1 MSGAAAQGELPRRHL
16 VELAASPPS
25 ESLPSRPSTP
35 TMEDLELLLA
45 SPEPL
50 SRGETEQRGSS
61 RPLVSSASRPEQDT
75 AKRWQQL
82 ERQVAD
88 LQAEVARLRGHKERC
103 ERASLSLL
111 RDLELQRAAQTPEKA
126 ALELHGPHNQMQALD
141 RRLVEVREALTE
153 VRRRQALQ
161 DAERK
166 GAEQEARV
174 RLAKLTSLLRQEEQA
189 REAACSTLQK
199 GQEDSSQRVDQEVA
213 RMQAQVT
220 TLGEEM
226 SLRFLKREAK
236 LCGFL
241 QRSFLAL
248 EQRMKASEGARL
260 QAEGSL
266 RQELDGR
273 WQKLQ
278 EQSEERAQA
287 QREQEG
293 GRLLAQCRG
302 LDAAVVQLTKFVR
315 QNQVSLNRVL
325 LAEQKARD
333 AKVCLEESQAGEL
346 ASHVQESLQAVQL
359 AGQRAQQE
367 TQGALELVRGRAG
380 LAGTPIPGRGPPAW
394 ASSPVFPTAPREEPG
409 PGAGRGRAGPAGGRP
424 GCPLPGPG
432 LQAGP
437 AGADAGA
444 EAVGS
449 ADRMG
454 GGREE
459 VPAGPGPVAEG
470 GGRAAGGAAGQS
482 RQPPPAGGGRLGQV
496 LLPQERLG
504 PEDRGRRRGQVRA
517 SASVGGCRGP
527 AALPRCLR
535 PHLLL
540 PRLQGAGGG
549 GRAAGAGRPAVVR
562 AAAEGGQPG
571 AEDRRDPGQAG
582 HVPEPDG
589 EAGRQRPGPQDRPEP
604 EAQRGG
610 QAGEGTPRAPAG
622 RVRASP
628 AAGSKPVRAP
638 PAAHGGGGRA
648 AGDRAAPVERGG
660 PLGADAGQQAAAH
673 VPGATAVLRQGR
685 GRRRAGPREPVGRVP
700 GREVAAVEGRPHDAG
715 GPAEAGTRSPE
726 EPWPGACGAAPPSAP
741 APEIN
746 TPAPAPTQPESPGP
760 RADGGGEACRGS
772 GQLQEG
778 SAQRPRPWSP
788 TPFLS
793 ASPALASSLP
803 PVGVGVGPR
812 PPGPPRAS
820 GPGALKGRCPSL
832 QASGGLAGARLG
844 GGAGHAPC
852 CLSPAGEAWA
862 RGCAVQGPLGGQ
874 AAGRAAP
881 GADLGWHGSGLPEA
895 QRVEPSPGSPCSP
908 AWAPPPPT
916 RLCLIS

>member
-88 LQAEVARLRGHKERC
+88 LQAEVAHLRGHKERC
-103 ERASLSLL
+103 ECASLSLL

-126 ALELHGPHNQMQALD
+126 ALEVSAGRAAGVGTRGPSLLSPAPSPQLHGPHNQMQALD

-504 PEDRGRRRGQVRA
+504 PEDRGRRRGQLLKEDNPGRKIAEIQGKLATFQSQMVRLGD
-517 SASVGGCRGP
+517 SVQAHRTVQNLKLNAEAKLVRG
-527 AALPRCLR
+527 R
-535 PHLLL
+535 PG
-540 PRLQGAGGG
+540 P
-549 GRAAGAGRPAVVR
+549 RPAVCGR
-562 AAAEGGQPG
+562 LRQPG
-571 AEDRRDPGQAG
+571 VSPSPPRP
-582 HVPEPDG
+582 
-589 EAGRQRPGPQDRPEP
+589 QRTE
-604 EAQRGG
+604 
-610 QAGEGTPRAPAG
+610 
-622 RVRASP
+622 
-628 AAGSKPVRAP
+628 
-638 PAAHGGGGRA
+638 
-648 AGDRAAPVERGG
+648 
-660 PLGADAGQQAAAH
+660 
-673 VPGATAVLRQGR
+673 
-685 GRRRAGPREPVGRVP
+685 
-700 GREVAAVEGRPHDAG
+700 EVAALRESVLRLWSEEGPWALTLGSRRLLMSLVRQRFFVKDVGAGELAPVNQWGVYQAVRWLRWKAVLMTLGAPRRPG
-715 GPAEAGTRSPE
+715 RGPQKSRGR
-726 EPWPGACGAAPPSAP
+726 EPAV
-741 APEIN
+741 
-746 TPAPAPTQPESPGP
+746 
-760 RADGGGEACRGS
+760 
-772 GQLQEG
+772 
-778 SAQRPRPWSP
+778 
-788 TPFLS
+788 
-793 ASPALASSLP
+793 LP
-803 PVGVGVGPR
+803 P
-812 PPGPPRAS
+812 
-820 GPGALKGRCPSL
+820 
-832 QASGGLAGARLG
+832 
-844 GGAGHAPC
+844 
-852 CLSPAGEAWA
+852 
-862 RGCAVQGPLGGQ
+862 
-874 AAGRAAP
+874 
-881 GADLGWHGSGLPEA
+881 
-895 QRVEPSPGSPCSP
+895 RV
-908 AWAPPPPT
+908 PPPQK
-916 RLCLIS
+916 

>member
-88 LQAEVARLRGHKERC
+88 LQAEVAHLRGHKERC
-103 ERASLSLL
+103 ECASLSLL

-126 ALELHGPHNQMQALD
+126 ALEVSAGRAAGVGTRGPSLLSPAPSPQLHGPHNQMQALD

-367 TQGALELVRGRAG
+367 TQGALELLREKNQALERAVAELALQVEDLGAHCLALGCRLDLQAQTLGQRLSAAQTEWEGAERKSLQDLALWRKEVAGQLGELRDKVDSLPLQVGTGTPPLPPLRPWDRRGSREPAVLRGR
-380 LAGTPIPGRGPPAW
+380 
-394 ASSPVFPTAPREEPG
+394 PV
-409 PGAGRGRAGPAGGRP
+409 
-424 GCPLPGPG
+424 
-432 LQAGP
+432 
-437 AGADAGA
+437 
-444 EAVGS
+444 S
-449 ADRMG
+449 
-454 GGREE
+454 
-459 VPAGPGPVAEG
+459 
-470 GGRAAGGAAGQS
+470 
-482 RQPPPAGGGRLGQV
+482 GGGRLGQV

-504 PEDRGRRRGQVRA
+504 PEDRGRRRGQLLKEDNPGRKIAEIQGKLATSQMVRLGD
-517 SASVGGCRGP
+517 SVQAHRTVQNLKLNAEAKLVRG
-527 AALPRCLR
+527 R
-535 PHLLL
+535 PG
-540 PRLQGAGGG
+540 P
-549 GRAAGAGRPAVVR
+549 RPAVCGR
-562 AAAEGGQPG
+562 LRQPG
-571 AEDRRDPGQAG
+571 VSPSPPRP
-582 HVPEPDG
+582 
-589 EAGRQRPGPQDRPEP
+589 QRTE
-604 EAQRGG
+604 
-610 QAGEGTPRAPAG
+610 
-622 RVRASP
+622 
-628 AAGSKPVRAP
+628 
-638 PAAHGGGGRA
+638 
-648 AGDRAAPVERGG
+648 
-660 PLGADAGQQAAAH
+660 
-673 VPGATAVLRQGR
+673 
-685 GRRRAGPREPVGRVP
+685 
-700 GREVAAVEGRPHDAG
+700 EVAALRESVLRLWSEEGPWALTLGSRRLLMSLVRQRFFVKDVGAGELAPVNQWGVYQAVRWLRWKAVLMTLGAPRRPG
-715 GPAEAGTRSPE
+715 RGPQKSRGR
-726 EPWPGACGAAPPSAP
+726 EPAV
-741 APEIN
+741 
-746 TPAPAPTQPESPGP
+746 
-760 RADGGGEACRGS
+760 
-772 GQLQEG
+772 
-778 SAQRPRPWSP
+778 
-788 TPFLS
+788 
-793 ASPALASSLP
+793 LP
-803 PVGVGVGPR
+803 P
-812 PPGPPRAS
+812 
-820 GPGALKGRCPSL
+820 
-832 QASGGLAGARLG
+832 
-844 GGAGHAPC
+844 
-852 CLSPAGEAWA
+852 
-862 RGCAVQGPLGGQ
+862 
-874 AAGRAAP
+874 
-881 GADLGWHGSGLPEA
+881 
-895 QRVEPSPGSPCSP
+895 RV
-908 AWAPPPPT
+908 PPPQK
-916 RLCLIS
+916 

>member
-367 TQGALELVRGRAG
+367 TQGALELLREKNQALERAVAELALQVEDLGAHCLALGCRLDLQAQTLGQRLSAAQTEWEGAERKSLQDLALWRKEVAGQLGELRDKVDSLPLQVEGVSDKCFFHKRDSDLKIAAEGEAREQEVGAVRQELAALLSSVQLLKEDNPGRKIAEIQGKLATFQSQMVRLGDSVQAHRTVQNLKLNAEAKLRTEEVAALRETVLRLWSEEGPWALTLGSRRLLMSLVRQRFFVKDVGAG
-380 LAGTPIPGRGPPAW
+380 ELAPVNQWGVYQAVRWLRWKAVLMTLGAPRRPGRGPQK
-394 ASSPVFPTAPREEPG
+394 S
-409 PGAGRGRAGPAGGRP
+409 RGREPAV
-424 GCPLPGPG
+424 LPPR
-432 LQAGP
+432 
-437 AGADAGA
+437 
-444 EAVGS
+444 V
-449 ADRMG
+449 
-454 GGREE
+454 
-459 VPAGPGPVAEG
+459 
-470 GGRAAGGAAGQS
+470 
-482 RQPPPAGGGRLGQV
+482 PPPQ
-496 LLPQERLG
+496 
-504 PEDRGRRRGQVRA
+504 
-517 SASVGGCRGP
+517 
-527 AALPRCLR
+527 
-535 PHLLL
+535 
-540 PRLQGAGGG
+540 
-549 GRAAGAGRPAVVR
+549 
-562 AAAEGGQPG
+562 
-571 AEDRRDPGQAG
+571 
-582 HVPEPDG
+582 
-589 EAGRQRPGPQDRPEP
+589 
-604 EAQRGG
+604 
-610 QAGEGTPRAPAG
+610 
-622 RVRASP
+622 
-628 AAGSKPVRAP
+628 K
-638 PAAHGGGGRA
+638 
-648 AGDRAAPVERGG
+648 
-660 PLGADAGQQAAAH
+660 
-673 VPGATAVLRQGR
+673 
-685 GRRRAGPREPVGRVP
+685 
-700 GREVAAVEGRPHDAG
+700 
-715 GPAEAGTRSPE
+715 
-726 EPWPGACGAAPPSAP
+726 
-741 APEIN
+741 
-746 TPAPAPTQPESPGP
+746 
-760 RADGGGEACRGS
+760 
-772 GQLQEG
+772 
-778 SAQRPRPWSP
+778 
-788 TPFLS
+788 
-793 ASPALASSLP
+793 
-803 PVGVGVGPR
+803 
-812 PPGPPRAS
+812 
-820 GPGALKGRCPSL
+820 
-832 QASGGLAGARLG
+832 
-844 GGAGHAPC
+844 
-852 CLSPAGEAWA
+852 
-862 RGCAVQGPLGGQ
+862 
-874 AAGRAAP
+874 
-881 GADLGWHGSGLPEA
+881 
-895 QRVEPSPGSPCSP
+895 
-908 AWAPPPPT
+908 
-916 RLCLIS
+916 

>member
-88 LQAEVARLRGHKERC
+88 LQAEVAHLRGHKERC
-103 ERASLSLL
+103 ECASLSLL

-126 ALELHGPHNQMQALD
+126 ALEVSAGRAAGVGTRGPSLLSPAPSPQLHGPHNQMQALD

-367 TQGALELVRGRAG
+367 TQGALELLREKNQALERAVAELALQVEDLGAHCLALGCRLDLQAQTLGQRLSAAQTEWEGAERKSLQDLALWRKEVAGQLGELRDKVDSLPLQVGTGTPPLPPLRPWDRRGSREPAVLRGR
-380 LAGTPIPGRGPPAW
+380 
-394 ASSPVFPTAPREEPG
+394 PV
-409 PGAGRGRAGPAGGRP
+409 
-424 GCPLPGPG
+424 
-432 LQAGP
+432 
-437 AGADAGA
+437 
-444 EAVGS
+444 S
-449 ADRMG
+449 
-454 GGREE
+454 
-459 VPAGPGPVAEG
+459 
-470 GGRAAGGAAGQS
+470 
-482 RQPPPAGGGRLGQV
+482 GGGRLGQV

-504 PEDRGRRRGQVRA
+504 PEDRGRRRG
-517 SASVGGCRGP
+517 
-527 AALPRCLR
+527 
-535 PHLLL
+535 
-540 PRLQGAGGG
+540 QGAGGG

-582 HVPEPDG
+582 HEPDG

-628 AAGSKPVRAP
+628 AAGSKPVPAP

-648 AGDRAAPVERGG
+648 AGERAAPVERGG

-760 RADGGGEACRGS
+760 RADGRGEACRGS

-793 ASPALASSLP
+793 TSPALASSLP
-803 PVGVGVGPR
+803 AVGVGVGPR

-820 GPGALKGRCPSL
+820 GPGALKGR
-832 QASGGLAGARLG
+832 AR
-844 GGAGHAPC
+844 ACRPVVA
-852 CLSPAGEAWA
+852 
-862 RGCAVQGPLGGQ
+862 
-874 AAGRAAP
+874 
-881 GADLGWHGSGLPEA
+881 
-895 QRVEPSPGSPCSP
+895 
-908 AWAPPPPT
+908 
-916 RLCLIS
+916 

>member
-88 LQAEVARLRGHKERC
+88 LQAEVAHLRGHKERC
-103 ERASLSLL
+103 ECASLSLL

-126 ALELHGPHNQMQALD
+126 ALEVSAGRAAGVGTRGPSLLSPAPSPQLHGPHNQMQALD

-367 TQGALELVRGRAG
+367 TQGALELLREKNQALERAVAELALQVEDLGAHCLALGCRLDLQAQTLGQRLSAAQTEWEGAERKSLQDLALWRKEVAGQLGELRDKVDSLPLQVEGVSDKCFFHKRDSDLKIAAEGEAREQEVGAVRQELAALLSSVQLLKEDNPGRKIAEIQGKLATSQMVRLGDSVQAHRTVQNLKLNAEAKLVRGRPGPRPAVCGRLRQPGVSPSPPRPQRTEEVAALRESVLRLWSEEGPWALTLGSRRLLMSLVRQRFFVKDVGAG
-380 LAGTPIPGRGPPAW
+380 ELAPVNQWGVYQAVRWLRWKAVLMTLGAPRRPGRGPQK
-394 ASSPVFPTAPREEPG
+394 S
-409 PGAGRGRAGPAGGRP
+409 RGREPAV
-424 GCPLPGPG
+424 LPPR
-432 LQAGP
+432 
-437 AGADAGA
+437 
-444 EAVGS
+444 V
-449 ADRMG
+449 
-454 GGREE
+454 
-459 VPAGPGPVAEG
+459 
-470 GGRAAGGAAGQS
+470 
-482 RQPPPAGGGRLGQV
+482 PPPQ
-496 LLPQERLG
+496 
-504 PEDRGRRRGQVRA
+504 
-517 SASVGGCRGP
+517 
-527 AALPRCLR
+527 
-535 PHLLL
+535 
-540 PRLQGAGGG
+540 
-549 GRAAGAGRPAVVR
+549 
-562 AAAEGGQPG
+562 
-571 AEDRRDPGQAG
+571 
-582 HVPEPDG
+582 
-589 EAGRQRPGPQDRPEP
+589 
-604 EAQRGG
+604 
-610 QAGEGTPRAPAG
+610 
-622 RVRASP
+622 
-628 AAGSKPVRAP
+628 K
-638 PAAHGGGGRA
+638 
-648 AGDRAAPVERGG
+648 
-660 PLGADAGQQAAAH
+660 
-673 VPGATAVLRQGR
+673 
-685 GRRRAGPREPVGRVP
+685 
-700 GREVAAVEGRPHDAG
+700 
-715 GPAEAGTRSPE
+715 
-726 EPWPGACGAAPPSAP
+726 
-741 APEIN
+741 
-746 TPAPAPTQPESPGP
+746 
-760 RADGGGEACRGS
+760 
-772 GQLQEG
+772 
-778 SAQRPRPWSP
+778 
-788 TPFLS
+788 
-793 ASPALASSLP
+793 
-803 PVGVGVGPR
+803 
-812 PPGPPRAS
+812 
-820 GPGALKGRCPSL
+820 
-832 QASGGLAGARLG
+832 
-844 GGAGHAPC
+844 
-852 CLSPAGEAWA
+852 
-862 RGCAVQGPLGGQ
+862 
-874 AAGRAAP
+874 
-881 GADLGWHGSGLPEA
+881 
-895 QRVEPSPGSPCSP
+895 
-908 AWAPPPPT
+908 
-916 RLCLIS
+916 

>member
-88 LQAEVARLRGHKERC
+88 LQAEVAHLRGHKERC
-103 ERASLSLL
+103 ECASLSLL

-126 ALELHGPHNQMQALD
+126 ALEVSAGRAAGVGTRGPSLLSPAPSPQLHGPHNQMQALD

-287 QREQEG
+287 QRELREKNQALERAVAELALQVEDLGAHCLALGCRLDLQAQTLGQRLSAAQTEWEG
-293 GRLLAQCRG
+293 AERKSLQDLALWRKEVAG
-302 LDAAVVQLTKFVR
+302 QL
-315 QNQVSLNRVL
+315 
-325 LAEQKARD
+325 
-333 AKVCLEESQAGEL
+333 GEL
-346 ASHVQESLQAVQL
+346 RDKVDSLPLQVGTGTPPLPPLRPWDRRGSREPAVL
-359 AGQRAQQE
+359 
-367 TQGALELVRGRAG
+367 RGR
-380 LAGTPIPGRGPPAW
+380 
-394 ASSPVFPTAPREEPG
+394 PV
-409 PGAGRGRAGPAGGRP
+409 
-424 GCPLPGPG
+424 
-432 LQAGP
+432 
-437 AGADAGA
+437 
-444 EAVGS
+444 S
-449 ADRMG
+449 
-454 GGREE
+454 
-459 VPAGPGPVAEG
+459 
-470 GGRAAGGAAGQS
+470 
-482 RQPPPAGGGRLGQV
+482 GGGRLGQV

-504 PEDRGRRRGQVRA
+504 PEDRGRRRG
-517 SASVGGCRGP
+517 
-527 AALPRCLR
+527 
-535 PHLLL
+535 
-540 PRLQGAGGG
+540 QGAGGG

-628 AAGSKPVRAP
+628 AAGSKPVPAP

-648 AGDRAAPVERGG
+648 AGERAAPVERGG

-760 RADGGGEACRGS
+760 RADGRGEACRGS

-793 ASPALASSLP
+793 TSPALASSLP
-803 PVGVGVGPR
+803 AVGVGVGPR

-820 GPGALKGRCPSL
+820 GPGALKGR
-832 QASGGLAGARLG
+832 AR
-844 GGAGHAPC
+844 ACRPVVA
-852 CLSPAGEAWA
+852 
-862 RGCAVQGPLGGQ
+862 
-874 AAGRAAP
+874 
-881 GADLGWHGSGLPEA
+881 
-895 QRVEPSPGSPCSP
+895 
-908 AWAPPPPT
+908 
-916 RLCLIS
+916 

>member
-126 ALELHGPHNQMQALD
+126 ALEVSAGRAAGVGARGPSLLSPAPSPQLHGPHNQMQALD

-367 TQGALELVRGRAG
+367 TQGALELLREKNQALERAVAELALQVEDLGAHCLALGCRLDLQAQTLGQRLSAAQTEWEGAERKSLQDLALWRKEVAGQLGELRDKVDSLPLQVEGVSDKCFFHKRDSDLKIAAEGEAREQEVGAVRQELAALLSSVQLLKEDNPGRKIAEIQGKLATFQSQMVRLGDSVQAHRTVQNLKLNAEAKLVRGRPGPRPAVCGRLRQPGVSPSAPRPQRTEEVAALRETVLRLWSEEGPWALTLGSRRLLMSLVRQRFFVKDVGAG
-380 LAGTPIPGRGPPAW
+380 ELAPVNQWGVYQAVRWLRWKAVLMTLGAPRRPGRGPQK
-394 ASSPVFPTAPREEPG
+394 S
-409 PGAGRGRAGPAGGRP
+409 RGREPAV
-424 GCPLPGPG
+424 LPPR
-432 LQAGP
+432 
-437 AGADAGA
+437 
-444 EAVGS
+444 V
-449 ADRMG
+449 
-454 GGREE
+454 
-459 VPAGPGPVAEG
+459 
-470 GGRAAGGAAGQS
+470 
-482 RQPPPAGGGRLGQV
+482 PPPQ
-496 LLPQERLG
+496 
-504 PEDRGRRRGQVRA
+504 
-517 SASVGGCRGP
+517 
-527 AALPRCLR
+527 
-535 PHLLL
+535 
-540 PRLQGAGGG
+540 
-549 GRAAGAGRPAVVR
+549 
-562 AAAEGGQPG
+562 
-571 AEDRRDPGQAG
+571 
-582 HVPEPDG
+582 
-589 EAGRQRPGPQDRPEP
+589 
-604 EAQRGG
+604 
-610 QAGEGTPRAPAG
+610 
-622 RVRASP
+622 
-628 AAGSKPVRAP
+628 K
-638 PAAHGGGGRA
+638 
-648 AGDRAAPVERGG
+648 
-660 PLGADAGQQAAAH
+660 
-673 VPGATAVLRQGR
+673 
-685 GRRRAGPREPVGRVP
+685 
-700 GREVAAVEGRPHDAG
+700 
-715 GPAEAGTRSPE
+715 
-726 EPWPGACGAAPPSAP
+726 
-741 APEIN
+741 
-746 TPAPAPTQPESPGP
+746 
-760 RADGGGEACRGS
+760 
-772 GQLQEG
+772 
-778 SAQRPRPWSP
+778 
-788 TPFLS
+788 
-793 ASPALASSLP
+793 
-803 PVGVGVGPR
+803 
-812 PPGPPRAS
+812 
-820 GPGALKGRCPSL
+820 
-832 QASGGLAGARLG
+832 
-844 GGAGHAPC
+844 
-852 CLSPAGEAWA
+852 
-862 RGCAVQGPLGGQ
+862 
-874 AAGRAAP
+874 
-881 GADLGWHGSGLPEA
+881 
-895 QRVEPSPGSPCSP
+895 
-908 AWAPPPPT
+908 
-916 RLCLIS
+916 

>member
-88 LQAEVARLRGHKERC
+88 LQAEVAHLRGHKERC
-103 ERASLSLL
+103 ECASLSLL

-367 TQGALELVRGRAG
+367 TQGALELLREKNQALERAVAELALQVEDLGAHCLALGCRLDLQAQTLGQRLSAAQTEWEGAERKSLQDLALWRKEVAGQLGELRDKVDSLPLQVEGVSDKCFFHKRDSDLKIAAEGEAREQEVGAVRQELAALLSSVQLLKEDNPGRKIAEIQGKLATFQSQMVRLGDSVQAHRTVQNLKLNAEAKLRTEEVAALRESVLRLWSEEGPWALTLGSRRLLMSLVRQRFFVKDVGAG
-380 LAGTPIPGRGPPAW
+380 ELAPVNQWGVYQAVRWLRWKAVLMTLGAPRRPGRGPQK
-394 ASSPVFPTAPREEPG
+394 S
-409 PGAGRGRAGPAGGRP
+409 RGREPAV
-424 GCPLPGPG
+424 LPPR
-432 LQAGP
+432 
-437 AGADAGA
+437 
-444 EAVGS
+444 V
-449 ADRMG
+449 
-454 GGREE
+454 
-459 VPAGPGPVAEG
+459 
-470 GGRAAGGAAGQS
+470 
-482 RQPPPAGGGRLGQV
+482 PPPQ
-496 LLPQERLG
+496 
-504 PEDRGRRRGQVRA
+504 
-517 SASVGGCRGP
+517 
-527 AALPRCLR
+527 
-535 PHLLL
+535 
-540 PRLQGAGGG
+540 
-549 GRAAGAGRPAVVR
+549 
-562 AAAEGGQPG
+562 
-571 AEDRRDPGQAG
+571 
-582 HVPEPDG
+582 
-589 EAGRQRPGPQDRPEP
+589 
-604 EAQRGG
+604 
-610 QAGEGTPRAPAG
+610 
-622 RVRASP
+622 
-628 AAGSKPVRAP
+628 K
-638 PAAHGGGGRA
+638 
-648 AGDRAAPVERGG
+648 
-660 PLGADAGQQAAAH
+660 
-673 VPGATAVLRQGR
+673 
-685 GRRRAGPREPVGRVP
+685 
-700 GREVAAVEGRPHDAG
+700 
-715 GPAEAGTRSPE
+715 
-726 EPWPGACGAAPPSAP
+726 
-741 APEIN
+741 
-746 TPAPAPTQPESPGP
+746 
-760 RADGGGEACRGS
+760 
-772 GQLQEG
+772 
-778 SAQRPRPWSP
+778 
-788 TPFLS
+788 
-793 ASPALASSLP
+793 
-803 PVGVGVGPR
+803 
-812 PPGPPRAS
+812 
-820 GPGALKGRCPSL
+820 
-832 QASGGLAGARLG
+832 
-844 GGAGHAPC
+844 
-852 CLSPAGEAWA
+852 
-862 RGCAVQGPLGGQ
+862 
-874 AAGRAAP
+874 
-881 GADLGWHGSGLPEA
+881 
-895 QRVEPSPGSPCSP
+895 
-908 AWAPPPPT
+908 
-916 RLCLIS
+916 

>member
-88 LQAEVARLRGHKERC
+88 LQAEVAHLRGHKERC
-103 ERASLSLL
+103 ECASLSLL

-126 ALELHGPHNQMQALD
+126 ALEVSAGRAAGVGTRGPSLLSPAPSPQLHGPHNQMQALD

-367 TQGALELVRGRAG
+367 TQGALELLREKNQALERAVAELALQVEDLGAHCLALGCRLDLQAQTLGQRLSAAQTEWEGAERKSLQDLALWRKEVAGQLGELRDKVDSLPLQVGTGTPPLPPLRPWDRRGSREPAVLRGR
-380 LAGTPIPGRGPPAW
+380 
-394 ASSPVFPTAPREEPG
+394 PV
-409 PGAGRGRAGPAGGRP
+409 
-424 GCPLPGPG
+424 
-432 LQAGP
+432 
-437 AGADAGA
+437 
-444 EAVGS
+444 S
-449 ADRMG
+449 
-454 GGREE
+454 
-459 VPAGPGPVAEG
+459 
-470 GGRAAGGAAGQS
+470 
-482 RQPPPAGGGRLGQV
+482 GGGRLGQV

-504 PEDRGRRRGQVRA
+504 PEDRGRRRGQ
-517 SASVGGCRGP
+517 
-527 AALPRCLR
+527 
-535 PHLLL
+535 LLK
-540 PRLQGAGGG
+540 
-549 GRAAGAGRPAVVR
+549 
-562 AAAEGGQPG
+562 
-571 AEDRRDPGQAG
+571 EDN
-582 HVPEPDG
+582 
-589 EAGRQRPGPQDRPEP
+589 
-604 EAQRGG
+604 
-610 QAGEGTPRAPAG
+610 
-622 RVRASP
+622 
-628 AAGSKPVRAP
+628 
-638 PAAHGGGGRA
+638 
-648 AGDRAAPVERGG
+648 
-660 PLGADAGQQAAAH
+660 
-673 VPGATAVLRQGR
+673 
-685 GRRRAGPREPVGRVP
+685 P
-700 GREVAAVEGRPHDAG
+700 GRKIAEIQGKLATSQMVRLGDSVQAHRTVQNLKLNAEAKLRTEEVAALRESVLRLWSEEGPWALTLGSRRLLMSLVRQRFFVKDVGAGELAPVNQWGVYQAVRWLRWKAVLMTLGAPRRPG
-715 GPAEAGTRSPE
+715 RGPQKSRGR
-726 EPWPGACGAAPPSAP
+726 EPAV
-741 APEIN
+741 
-746 TPAPAPTQPESPGP
+746 
-760 RADGGGEACRGS
+760 
-772 GQLQEG
+772 
-778 SAQRPRPWSP
+778 
-788 TPFLS
+788 
-793 ASPALASSLP
+793 LP
-803 PVGVGVGPR
+803 P
-812 PPGPPRAS
+812 
-820 GPGALKGRCPSL
+820 
-832 QASGGLAGARLG
+832 
-844 GGAGHAPC
+844 
-852 CLSPAGEAWA
+852 
-862 RGCAVQGPLGGQ
+862 
-874 AAGRAAP
+874 
-881 GADLGWHGSGLPEA
+881 
-895 QRVEPSPGSPCSP
+895 RV
-908 AWAPPPPT
+908 PPPQK
-916 RLCLIS
+916 

>member
-88 LQAEVARLRGHKERC
+88 LQAEVAHLRGHKERC
-103 ERASLSLL
+103 ECASLSLL

-126 ALELHGPHNQMQALD
+126 ALEVSAGRAAGVGTRGPSLLSPAPSPQLHGPHNQMQALD

-367 TQGALELVRGRAG
+367 TQGALELLREKNQALERAVAELALQVEDLGAHCLALGCRLDLQAQTLGQRLSAAQTEWEGAERKSLQDLALWRKEVAGQLGELRDKVDSLPLQVGTGTPPLPPLRPWDRRGSREPAVLRGR
-380 LAGTPIPGRGPPAW
+380 
-394 ASSPVFPTAPREEPG
+394 PV
-409 PGAGRGRAGPAGGRP
+409 
-424 GCPLPGPG
+424 
-432 LQAGP
+432 
-437 AGADAGA
+437 
-444 EAVGS
+444 S
-449 ADRMG
+449 
-454 GGREE
+454 
-459 VPAGPGPVAEG
+459 
-470 GGRAAGGAAGQS
+470 
-482 RQPPPAGGGRLGQV
+482 GGGRLGQV

-504 PEDRGRRRGQVRA
+504 PEDRGRRRGQ
-517 SASVGGCRGP
+517 
-527 AALPRCLR
+527 
-535 PHLLL
+535 LLK
-540 PRLQGAGGG
+540 
-549 GRAAGAGRPAVVR
+549 
-562 AAAEGGQPG
+562 
-571 AEDRRDPGQAG
+571 EDN
-582 HVPEPDG
+582 
-589 EAGRQRPGPQDRPEP
+589 
-604 EAQRGG
+604 
-610 QAGEGTPRAPAG
+610 
-622 RVRASP
+622 
-628 AAGSKPVRAP
+628 
-638 PAAHGGGGRA
+638 
-648 AGDRAAPVERGG
+648 
-660 PLGADAGQQAAAH
+660 
-673 VPGATAVLRQGR
+673 
-685 GRRRAGPREPVGRVP
+685 P
-700 GREVAAVEGRPHDAG
+700 GRKIAEIQGKLATFQSQMVRLGDSVQAHRTVQNLKLNAEAKLRTEEVAALRESVLRLWSEEGPWALTLGSRRLLMSLVRQRFFVKDVGAGELAPVNQWGVYQAVRWLRWKAVLMTLGAPRRPG
-715 GPAEAGTRSPE
+715 RGPQKSRGR
-726 EPWPGACGAAPPSAP
+726 EPAV
-741 APEIN
+741 
-746 TPAPAPTQPESPGP
+746 
-760 RADGGGEACRGS
+760 
-772 GQLQEG
+772 
-778 SAQRPRPWSP
+778 
-788 TPFLS
+788 
-793 ASPALASSLP
+793 LP
-803 PVGVGVGPR
+803 P
-812 PPGPPRAS
+812 
-820 GPGALKGRCPSL
+820 
-832 QASGGLAGARLG
+832 
-844 GGAGHAPC
+844 
-852 CLSPAGEAWA
+852 
-862 RGCAVQGPLGGQ
+862 
-874 AAGRAAP
+874 
-881 GADLGWHGSGLPEA
+881 
-895 QRVEPSPGSPCSP
+895 RV
-908 AWAPPPPT
+908 PPPQK
-916 RLCLIS
+916 

>member
-126 ALELHGPHNQMQALD
+126 ALEVSAGRAAGVGARGPSLLSPAPSPQLHGPHNQMQALD

-504 PEDRGRRRGQVRA
+504 PEDRGRRRGQLLKEDNPGRKIAEIQGKLATFQSQMVRLGD
-517 SASVGGCRGP
+517 SVQAHRTVQNLKLNAEAKLVRG
-527 AALPRCLR
+527 R
-535 PHLLL
+535 PG
-540 PRLQGAGGG
+540 P
-549 GRAAGAGRPAVVR
+549 RPAVCGR
-562 AAAEGGQPG
+562 LRQPG
-571 AEDRRDPGQAG
+571 VSPSAPRP
-582 HVPEPDG
+582 
-589 EAGRQRPGPQDRPEP
+589 QRTE
-604 EAQRGG
+604 
-610 QAGEGTPRAPAG
+610 
-622 RVRASP
+622 
-628 AAGSKPVRAP
+628 
-638 PAAHGGGGRA
+638 
-648 AGDRAAPVERGG
+648 
-660 PLGADAGQQAAAH
+660 
-673 VPGATAVLRQGR
+673 
-685 GRRRAGPREPVGRVP
+685 
-700 GREVAAVEGRPHDAG
+700 EVAALRETVLRLWSEEGPWALTLGSRRLLMSLVRQRFFVKDVGAGELAPVNQWGVYQAVRWLRWKAVLMTLGAPRRPG
-715 GPAEAGTRSPE
+715 RGPQKSRGR
-726 EPWPGACGAAPPSAP
+726 EPAV
-741 APEIN
+741 
-746 TPAPAPTQPESPGP
+746 
-760 RADGGGEACRGS
+760 
-772 GQLQEG
+772 
-778 SAQRPRPWSP
+778 
-788 TPFLS
+788 
-793 ASPALASSLP
+793 LP
-803 PVGVGVGPR
+803 P
-812 PPGPPRAS
+812 
-820 GPGALKGRCPSL
+820 
-832 QASGGLAGARLG
+832 
-844 GGAGHAPC
+844 
-852 CLSPAGEAWA
+852 
-862 RGCAVQGPLGGQ
+862 
-874 AAGRAAP
+874 
-881 GADLGWHGSGLPEA
+881 
-895 QRVEPSPGSPCSP
+895 RV
-908 AWAPPPPT
+908 PPPQK
-916 RLCLIS
+916 

>member
-126 ALELHGPHNQMQALD
+126 ALEVSAGRAAGVGARGPSLLSPAPSPQLHGPHNQMQALD

-482 RQPPPAGGGRLGQV
+482 RQPPPAGGHGHAA
-496 LLPQERLG
+496 P
-504 PEDRGRRRGQVRA
+504 PA
-517 SASVGGCRGP
+517 P
-527 AALPRCLR
+527 AALGP
-535 PHLLL
+535 PGL
-540 PRLQGAGGG
+540 PRASSACV
-549 GRAAGAGRPAVVR
+549 AAPFQVEGVSDKCFFHKRDSDLKI
-562 AAAEGGQPG
+562 AAEGEAREQEVG
-571 AEDRRDPGQAG
+571 AVRQELAALLSSVQLLKEDN
-582 HVPEPDG
+582 
-589 EAGRQRPGPQDRPEP
+589 
-604 EAQRGG
+604 
-610 QAGEGTPRAPAG
+610 
-622 RVRASP
+622 
-628 AAGSKPVRAP
+628 
-638 PAAHGGGGRA
+638 
-648 AGDRAAPVERGG
+648 
-660 PLGADAGQQAAAH
+660 
-673 VPGATAVLRQGR
+673 
-685 GRRRAGPREPVGRVP
+685 P
-700 GREVAAVEGRPHDAG
+700 GRKIAEIQGKLATFQSQMVRLGDSVQAHRTVQNLKLNAEAKLRTEEVAALRETVLRLWSEEGPWALTLGSRRLLMSLVRQRFFVKDVGAGELAPVNQWGVYQAVRWLRWKAVLMTLGAPRRPG
-715 GPAEAGTRSPE
+715 RGPQKSRGR
-726 EPWPGACGAAPPSAP
+726 EPAV
-741 APEIN
+741 
-746 TPAPAPTQPESPGP
+746 
-760 RADGGGEACRGS
+760 
-772 GQLQEG
+772 
-778 SAQRPRPWSP
+778 
-788 TPFLS
+788 
-793 ASPALASSLP
+793 LP
-803 PVGVGVGPR
+803 P
-812 PPGPPRAS
+812 
-820 GPGALKGRCPSL
+820 
-832 QASGGLAGARLG
+832 
-844 GGAGHAPC
+844 
-852 CLSPAGEAWA
+852 
-862 RGCAVQGPLGGQ
+862 
-874 AAGRAAP
+874 
-881 GADLGWHGSGLPEA
+881 
-895 QRVEPSPGSPCSP
+895 RV
-908 AWAPPPPT
+908 PPPQK
-916 RLCLIS
+916 

>member
-126 ALELHGPHNQMQALD
+126 ALEVSAGRAAGVGARGPSLLSPAPSPQLHGPHNQMQALD

-367 TQGALELVRGRAG
+367 TQGALELLREKNQALERAVAELALQVEDLGAHCLALGCRLDLQAQTLGQRLSAAQTEWEGAERKSLQDLALWRKEVAGQLGELRDKVDSLPLQVEGVSDKCFFHKRDSDLKIAAEGEAREQEVGAVRQELAALLSSVQLLKEDNPGRKIAEIQGKLATFQSQMVRLGDSVQAHRTVQNLKLNAEAKLRTEEVAALRETVLRLWSEEGPWALTLGSRRLLMSLVRQRFFVKDVGAG
-380 LAGTPIPGRGPPAW
+380 ELAPVNQWGVYQAVRWLRWKAVLMTLGAPRRPGRGPQK
-394 ASSPVFPTAPREEPG
+394 S
-409 PGAGRGRAGPAGGRP
+409 RGREPAV
-424 GCPLPGPG
+424 LPPR
-432 LQAGP
+432 
-437 AGADAGA
+437 
-444 EAVGS
+444 V
-449 ADRMG
+449 
-454 GGREE
+454 
-459 VPAGPGPVAEG
+459 
-470 GGRAAGGAAGQS
+470 
-482 RQPPPAGGGRLGQV
+482 PPPQ
-496 LLPQERLG
+496 
-504 PEDRGRRRGQVRA
+504 
-517 SASVGGCRGP
+517 
-527 AALPRCLR
+527 
-535 PHLLL
+535 
-540 PRLQGAGGG
+540 
-549 GRAAGAGRPAVVR
+549 
-562 AAAEGGQPG
+562 
-571 AEDRRDPGQAG
+571 
-582 HVPEPDG
+582 
-589 EAGRQRPGPQDRPEP
+589 
-604 EAQRGG
+604 
-610 QAGEGTPRAPAG
+610 
-622 RVRASP
+622 
-628 AAGSKPVRAP
+628 K
-638 PAAHGGGGRA
+638 
-648 AGDRAAPVERGG
+648 
-660 PLGADAGQQAAAH
+660 
-673 VPGATAVLRQGR
+673 
-685 GRRRAGPREPVGRVP
+685 
-700 GREVAAVEGRPHDAG
+700 
-715 GPAEAGTRSPE
+715 
-726 EPWPGACGAAPPSAP
+726 
-741 APEIN
+741 
-746 TPAPAPTQPESPGP
+746 
-760 RADGGGEACRGS
+760 
-772 GQLQEG
+772 
-778 SAQRPRPWSP
+778 
-788 TPFLS
+788 
-793 ASPALASSLP
+793 
-803 PVGVGVGPR
+803 
-812 PPGPPRAS
+812 
-820 GPGALKGRCPSL
+820 
-832 QASGGLAGARLG
+832 
-844 GGAGHAPC
+844 
-852 CLSPAGEAWA
+852 
-862 RGCAVQGPLGGQ
+862 
-874 AAGRAAP
+874 
-881 GADLGWHGSGLPEA
+881 
-895 QRVEPSPGSPCSP
+895 
-908 AWAPPPPT
+908 
-916 RLCLIS
+916 

>member
-126 ALELHGPHNQMQALD
+126 ALEVSAGRAAGVGARGPSLLSPAPSPQLHGPHNQMQALD

-287 QREQEG
+287 QRELREKNQALERAVAELALQVEDLGAHCLALGCRLDLQAQTLGQRLSAAQTEWEGAERKSLQDLALWRKEVAGQLGELRDKVDSLPLQVEGVSDKCFFHKRDSDLKIAAEGEAREQEVG
-293 GRLLAQCRG
+293 AVRQELAALLSSVQLLKEDNPGRKIAEIQGKLATFQSQMVRLGDSVQAHRTVQNLKLNAEAKLVRGRPGPRPAVCGRLRQPGVSPSAPRPQRTEEV
-302 LDAAVVQLTKFVR
+302 AALRETVLRLWSEEGPWALTLGSRRLLMSLVR
-315 QNQVSLNRVL
+315 QRFFVKDVG
-325 LAEQKARD
+325 
-333 AKVCLEESQAGEL
+333 AGEL
-346 ASHVQESLQAVQL
+346 APVNQWGVYQAVRWL
-359 AGQRAQQE
+359 RWKAVLM
-367 TQGALELVRGRAG
+367 TLGAPRR
-380 LAGTPIPGRGPPAW
+380 PGRGPQK
-394 ASSPVFPTAPREEPG
+394 S
-409 PGAGRGRAGPAGGRP
+409 RGREPAV
-424 GCPLPGPG
+424 LPPR
-432 LQAGP
+432 
-437 AGADAGA
+437 
-444 EAVGS
+444 V
-449 ADRMG
+449 
-454 GGREE
+454 
-459 VPAGPGPVAEG
+459 
-470 GGRAAGGAAGQS
+470 
-482 RQPPPAGGGRLGQV
+482 PPPQ
-496 LLPQERLG
+496 
-504 PEDRGRRRGQVRA
+504 
-517 SASVGGCRGP
+517 
-527 AALPRCLR
+527 
-535 PHLLL
+535 
-540 PRLQGAGGG
+540 
-549 GRAAGAGRPAVVR
+549 
-562 AAAEGGQPG
+562 
-571 AEDRRDPGQAG
+571 
-582 HVPEPDG
+582 
-589 EAGRQRPGPQDRPEP
+589 
-604 EAQRGG
+604 
-610 QAGEGTPRAPAG
+610 
-622 RVRASP
+622 
-628 AAGSKPVRAP
+628 K
-638 PAAHGGGGRA
+638 
-648 AGDRAAPVERGG
+648 
-660 PLGADAGQQAAAH
+660 
-673 VPGATAVLRQGR
+673 
-685 GRRRAGPREPVGRVP
+685 
-700 GREVAAVEGRPHDAG
+700 
-715 GPAEAGTRSPE
+715 
-726 EPWPGACGAAPPSAP
+726 
-741 APEIN
+741 
-746 TPAPAPTQPESPGP
+746 
-760 RADGGGEACRGS
+760 
-772 GQLQEG
+772 
-778 SAQRPRPWSP
+778 
-788 TPFLS
+788 
-793 ASPALASSLP
+793 
-803 PVGVGVGPR
+803 
-812 PPGPPRAS
+812 
-820 GPGALKGRCPSL
+820 
-832 QASGGLAGARLG
+832 
-844 GGAGHAPC
+844 
-852 CLSPAGEAWA
+852 
-862 RGCAVQGPLGGQ
+862 
-874 AAGRAAP
+874 
-881 GADLGWHGSGLPEA
+881 
-895 QRVEPSPGSPCSP
+895 
-908 AWAPPPPT
+908 
-916 RLCLIS
+916 